1 MIPFSILDLCPIVQG
16 SNPAQAFRNSVSLA
30 QQADSLG
37 YQRYWLAEHHNMPG
51 IASAATSVVIGHVA
65 GQTEKIRLGA
75 GGIMLPNHA
84 PLAIAEQF
92 GTLASLYPGRID
104 LGLGRAPGSDM
115 ATARALR
122 RNLATHGEDFP
133 ELVAELQHF
142 LAEVAPEQLVRA
154 VPGAGL
160 DIPLWILGS
169 SLYGAQFAAANGL
182 PFAFAS
188 HFAPT
193 FLLQAL
199 DSYRSQFRPS
209 AKLQKPYFMVTVN
222 ILVADS
228 DEEARYWFS
237 SQQQGFTNL
246 HRGHPGQ
253 LPPPIKDIEQYWAPA
268 EKINVERML
277 ACSLVGSTATV
288 EAGLRKLLAELAPD
302 ELMVTGHVFDHE
314 VRLRSYREIAAI
326 RERLAPD
333 FPAQR

>member
-16 SNPAQAFRNSVSLA
+16 STPAEAFSNSVALA
-30 QQADSLG
+30 QLAEELG
-37 YQRYWLAEHHNMPG
+37 YRRFWLAEHHNMPG

-65 GQTEKIRLGA
+65 SHTRTIRIGA

-92 GTLASLYPGRID
+92 GTLESIYPGRID

-115 ATARALR
+115 TTARALR
-122 RNLATHGEDFP
+122 RDLHAHGEDFP
-133 ELVAELQHF
+133 DLVAELQHYF
-142 LAEVAPEQLVRA
+142 AQPQAGQSIRA

-160 DIPLWILGS
+160 NIPLWILGS
-169 SLYGAQFAAANGL
+169 SLYGAQFAAAHGL

-199 DSYRSQFRPS
+199 DTYRRNFQPS
-209 AKLQKPYFMVTVN
+209 ASLNKPYFMVTAN
-222 ILVADS
+222 ILVADT

-246 HRGHPGQ
+246 HRGTPGQ
-253 LPPPIKDIEQYWAPA
+253 LPPPVDDIEQYWTPA
-268 EKINVERML
+268 EKLSVERML
-277 ACSLVGSTATV
+277 ACSLVGSATTV
-288 EAGLRKLLAELAPD
+288 KAGLRKLLNDLMPD
-302 ELMVTGHVFDHE
+302 ELMVTGHVFDHA
-314 VRLRSYREIAAI
+314 VRLQSYRAVATI
-326 RERLAPD
+326 REQL
-333 FPAQR
+333 FTE

>member
-16 SNPAQAFRNSVSLA
+16 STPAQAFSNSVALA
-30 QQADSLG
+30 QLAEKLG
-37 YQRYWLAEHHNMPG
+37 YRRFWLAEHHNMPG

-65 GQTEKIRLGA
+65 SHTKAIRIGA

-92 GTLASLYPGRID
+92 GTLESLYPGRID

-115 ATARALR
+115 TTARALR
-122 RNLATHGEDFP
+122 RNLHAHGEDFP
-133 ELVAELQHF
+133 DLVAELQHYF
-142 LAEVAPEQLVRA
+142 AQPEAGQSIRA

-160 DIPLWILGS
+160 NIPLWILGS
-169 SLYGAQFAAANGL
+169 SLYGAQFAAAHGL

-199 DSYRSQFRPS
+199 DTYRRNFQPS
-209 AKLQKPYFMVTVN
+209 ASLNKPYFMVTAN
-222 ILVADS
+222 ILVADT

-246 HRGHPGQ
+246 HRGTPGQ
-253 LPPPIKDIEQYWAPA
+253 LPPPVDDIEQYWTPA
-268 EKINVERML
+268 EKLSVERML
-277 ACSLVGSTATV
+277 ACSLVGSATTV
-288 EAGLRKLLAELAPD
+288 KAGLRKLLKDLMPD
-302 ELMVTGHVFDHE
+302 ELMVTGHVFDHA
-314 VRLRSYREIAAI
+314 VRLQSYRAVATIHEQLSA
-326 RERLAPD
+326 E
-333 FPAQR
+333 

>member
-16 SNPAQAFRNSVSLA
+16 GTPELSFRNSVSLA
-30 QQADSLG
+30 QIGEELG
-37 YQRYWLAEHHNMPG
+37 YRRFWLAEHHNMPG

-65 GQTEKIRLGA
+65 SHTRTIRVGA

-92 GTLASLYPGRID
+92 GTLASLYPDRID

-122 RNLATHGEDFP
+122 RSLNTHGEDFP
-133 ELVAELQHF
+133 ELVAELQHYF
-142 LAEVAPEQLVRA
+142 APVQAGQSIRA

-160 DIPLWILGS
+160 DVPIWILGS
-169 SLYGAQFAAANGL
+169 SLYGAQYAAAHGL

-199 DSYRSQFRPS
+199 DTYRRNFTPS
-209 AKLQKPYFMVTVN
+209 KQLSKPYFMLTTN
-222 ILVADS
+222 ILVADT
-228 DEEARYWFS
+228 DQEARYWFS

-246 HRGHPGQ
+246 LRGTPGQ
-253 LPPPIKDIEQYWAPA
+253 LPPPMEDIEQYWTPA
-268 EKINVERML
+268 EKIGVERML
-277 ACSLVGSTATV
+277 ACSLVGSPSTV
-288 EAGLRKLLAELAPD
+288 EAGLRKFLNDLAPD
-302 ELMVTGHVFDHE
+302 ELMVTGHVFDHA
-314 VRLRSYREIAAI
+314 VRLQSYRAVAAI
-326 RERLAPD
+326 RDKLTASGDEI
-333 FPAQR
+333 